1 MNPVQDTPEISAD
14 RPVTNIYQDGTYL
27 RNNDSWHVEDSPWK
41 ASHIAAILARNAVH
55 PKSICEVGCGAG
67 EVLRQVSMKL
77 PDAACVGY
85 ELSPQAFE
93 LCKTRESGKVSYR
106 LENILDKDVFYDCLL
121 CIDVFEHV
129 EDYMGFV
136 RALKPKAAWK
146 VFHIPLDLSVW
157 AIVRSSMMSS
167 RRIVGHLHYFVQET
181 AIATLTD
188 CGYEIVDGFYTKA
201 LDDFPARTL
210 RAKIMRFPR
219 EILFMVAPDLAARL
233 MGGYSYMV
241 LAR

>member
-1 MNPVQDTPEISAD
+1 MKLEQHTPRIPNGHSEAS
-14 RPVTNIYQDGTYL
+14 IYQDGTYL
-27 RNNDSWHVEDSPWK
+27 KNNRGWHVEHSPWK
-41 ASHIAAILARNAVH
+41 ANHIAAILASNAVH

-93 LCKTRESGKVSYR
+93 LCKTRELGRVSYR
-106 LENILDKDVFYDCLL
+106 LENILDQEVFYDCLL

-129 EDYMGFV
+129 EDYIGFV
-136 RALKPKAAWK
+136 RALRPKATWK

-157 AIVRSSMMSS
+157 GIVRSSMMSS
-167 RRIVGHLHYFVQET
+167 RKIVGHLHYFVQET
-181 AIATLTD
+181 ALATLTD
-188 CGYEIVDGFYTKA
+188 CGYEIVDSFYTKA
-201 LDDFPARTL
+201 LDDFPAKTL

-219 EILFMVAPDLAARL
+219 KILFRIAPDLAARL

>member
-1 MNPVQDTPEISAD
+1 MTPAQDTPESQAGSAASS
-14 RPVTNIYQDGTYL
+14 IYADGTYL

-55 PKSICEVGCGAG
+55 PQSICEVGCGAG

-77 PDAACVGY
+77 PEAVCVGY

-93 LCKTRESGKVSYR
+93 LCKTRESASVSYR
-106 LENILDKDVFYDCLL
+106 LENILDQDVFYDCLL

-136 RALKPKAAWK
+136 RALRPKATWK

-157 AIVRSSMMSS
+157 GIVRSSMMSS
-167 RRIVGHLHYFVQET
+167 RKVVGHLHYFVQET
-181 AIATLTD
+181 AVATLAD
-188 CGYEIVDGFYTKA
+188 CGYEIVDSFYTKA
-201 LDDFPARTL
+201 LDDFPAKTL
-210 RAKIMRFPR
+210 RAKIMRLPR
-219 EILFMVAPDLAARL
+219 KILFWMAPDLAARL